1 MFNAIHQ
8 SSLSKF
14 KPVVFFLAVLLVLVG
29 CNKESAMEPASTTD
43 ISANQD
49 AAESIAS
56 GIAEETGGVV
66 DQTADLAEFAQEDGF
81 QKGLDKFSSKNSV
94 SSIDTSYD
102 ATSGVWTITLNRER
116 GNPNSGAFYASIYR
130 LYNLQFLD
138 GSGTPQKWYNTN
150 GSIAETINFDIVEGS
165 GRHTT
170 FRLSQR
176 LNLLNASIV
185 ATNTHTDQITYN
197 GTYTRAAEDTIT
209 TARATRTLDYTK
221 SIVLTDVVGPRRI
234 RNNWSRAVSG
244 QISGTYDATITFT
257 RGDAYS
263 ERTVSRTID
272 ITLGSGSAA
281 IDVNGETYMA
291 DVQTGE
297 LQEN

>member
-1 MFNAIHQ
+1 MFNAI
-8 SSLSKF
+8 SSLRKF
-14 KPVVFFLAVLLVLVG
+14 KSFFFILAAMLVFVG
-29 CNKESAMEPASTTD
+29 CNKETSTEPDPTTD

-49 AAESIAS
+49 AAESVAS
-56 GIAEETGGVV
+56 GIAEETGGAL
-66 DQTADLAEFAQEDGF
+66 DQTADLAEFAQENGF
-81 QKGLDKFSSKNSV
+81 QKGLDKFSSKSSV

-102 ATSGVWTITLNRER
+102 AASGVWTITLNRER

-138 GSGTPQKWYNTN
+138 GNGVPQKWYDTN

-176 LNLLNASIV
+176 LKLLNASIV
-185 ATNTHTDQITYN
+185 ATNTHTDQITFN
-197 GTYTRAAEDTIT
+197 GTYNRAAEDTLT

-221 SIVLTDVVGPRRI
+221 SITLTDVVGPRGL

-257 RGDAYS
+257 RGEAYR
-263 ERTVSRTID
+263 ERNVSRTID
-272 ITLGSGSAA
+272 ITIGGGNAA
-281 IDVNGETYMA
+281 ISVNGEVYNA

-297 LQEN
+297 LIDE